1 MKLYYA
7 ICLYYV
13 KSYFA
18 ELYYL
23 VVLYILYGVLLYLG
37 CNVLRF
43 VLFGSGCGVLGKHH
57 CIVIYY
63 CFFCL
68 GMGGEEQ
75 HKANHSSSQISCEI
89 KKLSRNSQNTFHYQ
103 ELASSK
109 CGNQGRLLNS

>member
-1 MKLYYA
+1 MFCYVVMFNKYDVKLYYA

-13 KSYFA
+13 KLHCA

-37 CNVLRF
+37 CIVLRY
-43 VLFGSGCGVLGKHH
+43 VLFWSGCGVLGKHH

-68 GMGGEEQ
+68 EMGGMVKNNTKQTISFQQ
-75 HKANHSSSQISCEI
+75 HC
-89 KKLSRNSQNTFHYQ
+89 
-103 ELASSK
+103 
-109 CGNQGRLLNS
+109 C